1 MRWAA
6 ISLLAAFVAP
16 SAPVAF
22 GGQVPD
28 PAPSEASGERLEA
41 EIVPLGG
48 ERPAL
53 RLYLADRDTNAP
65 VDATAAT
72 LTIPDRGITLVG
84 SPVPGAK
91 GVWEFRIGPAS
102 TGGRF
107 AALLAVATADRGR
120 DLLVFGGVEIPGTG
134 PAPPGRLAAIAR
146 ASGPFLAVA
155 SIVLLSVGVLRGR
168 RARRGASILVAAG
181 LLGSLR
187 ADAHPPEKARTPPS
201 GARPAGRVTLGKEAQ
216 FALSIRTQVVALET
230 LGGRRTF
237 PARLFA
243 RPDGKAEVIV
253 PVAGRVVPAGDRLV
267 RVGDR
272 VRKGEPLVVVES
284 TLSLPERVAGT
295 NELLAAEVRLQ
306 GAADEMKAAALERER
321 LGRPETSASDAERSA
336 ADARFERARASFDA
350 ARPAVEQLRASLRS
364 APGDEARVFRDVLS
378 SAVDGVVTRA
388 AVTIGE
394 RAPQGKVLYTIV
406 EPSRLWVSAEIY
418 EGDFAAAVA
427 GGFLAGARATVSR
440 RDAPRKVFAA
450 RFVAH
455 SHSVDPATATTS
467 AVFEVEN
474 PTGELLEGMLVDL
487 HLRGA
492 GGAKGLAVPEA
503 AVVDSAG
510 TPAVFLHTLPTEFVL
525 RPVVLGASDGER
537 VEVRSGLA
545 AGDRVVVSG
554 AGALR
559 VALSKAD

>member
-6 ISLLAAFVAP
+6 IPLLAALVVA
-16 SAPVAF
+16 SAPVAW
-22 GGQVPD
+22 GGLAPVP
-28 PAPSEASGERLEA
+28 ALSEASGERFEA
-41 EIVPLGG
+41 EIVPFGG
-48 ERPAL
+48 ERPGL

-65 VDATAAT
+65 VEATAAT
-72 LTIPDRGITLVG
+72 LTVPDLGLSLVA
-84 SPVPGAK
+84 SPVPGAP
-91 GVWEFRIGPAS
+91 GVREFRIGPTS
-102 TGGRF
+102 SGGRF
-107 AALLAVATADRGR
+107 AALLAVATRDRGR
-120 DLLVFGGVEIPGTG
+120 DLIVFGGVEIPGAG
-134 PAPPGRLAAIAR
+134 PAPSGRFAAIAR
-146 ASGPFLAVA
+146 AYGPFVAIASLAFLA
-155 SIVLLSVGVLRGR
+155 LGALRGR
-168 RARRGASILVAAG
+168 RARRGATVLVAAG
-181 LLGSLR
+181 LLGAFR
-187 ADAHPPEKARTPPS
+187 APAHPPEKPRTPPT
-201 GARPAGRVTLGKEAQ
+201 GARSAGGVTLGKEAQ
-216 FALSIRTQVVALET
+216 FALSIRTQVVALEA

-284 TLSLPERVAGT
+284 ALSLPERVAGT

-321 LGRPETSASDAERSA
+321 LERPEVSASDAERRA
-336 ADARFERARASFDA
+336 AAARFERARASFEA

-394 RAPQGKVLYTIV
+394 RAPQGKVLYTVV
-406 EPSRLWVSAEIY
+406 EPSRLWASAEIY
-418 EGDFAAAVA
+418 EGDFAGAIA
-427 GGFLAGARATVSR
+427 GGYLAGARATVSR

-487 HLRGA
+487 HVRGA

-510 TPAVFLHTLPTEFVL
+510 TPAVFVHTRPTEFEL
-525 RPVVLGASDGER
+525 RPVVLGSSDGER
-537 VEVRSGLA
+537 VEVRSGLI

-559 VALSKAD
+559 AVLSKAD